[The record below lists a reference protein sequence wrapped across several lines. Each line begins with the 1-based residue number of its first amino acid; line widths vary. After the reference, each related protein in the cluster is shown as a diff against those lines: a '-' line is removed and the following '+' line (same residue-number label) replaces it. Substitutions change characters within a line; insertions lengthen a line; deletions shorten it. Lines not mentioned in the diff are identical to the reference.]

1 MFFLKKKKKFLEVST
16 CIFCTIC
23 IFTVFSALLCF
34 GPWNVP
40 PSRISALWWW
50 RGLCNSMRLWAM
62 LYRATQ
68 DPDHSKD
75 FWQNVIHWRKGWQNT
90 PYTCCKNLM
99 NCIKCQKDM
108 TPKDESPR
116 SEGIQYVPGKERR
129 RITNSPWM
137 NEAARPKW
145 IQFSVV
151 DVSGAQSKIRCC
163 KEQYCIG
170 IWNVMSMNQRKLD
183 VFKQDTVRINI
194 SILGISQIKWM
205 GMGNLVQMTII
216 STAVGK
222 NPIEEV

>member
-1 MFFLKKKKKFLEVST
+1 MKYNVFLKKKKKFLEVST

-50 RGLCNSMRLWAM
+50 QGLCNSMRLWAM

-68 DPDHSKD
+68 DPGHSKD

-151 DVSGAQSKIRCC
+151 DVSGAQMLQRTVLHRNLECYVHESKKTGR
-163 KEQYCIG
+163 
-170 IWNVMSMNQRKLD
+170 
-183 VFKQDTVRINI
+183 
-194 SILGISQIKWM
+194 
-205 GMGNLVQMTII
+205 VQTGY
-216 STAVGK
+216 SK
-222 NPIEEV
+222 NKHQHLRN

>member
-1 MFFLKKKKKFLEVST
+1 
-16 CIFCTIC
+16 
-23 IFTVFSALLCF
+23 
-34 GPWNVP
+34 
-40 PSRISALWWW
+40 
-50 RGLCNSMRLWAM
+50 
-62 LYRATQ
+62 
-68 DPDHSKD
+68 
-75 FWQNVIHWRKGWQNT
+75 
-90 PYTCCKNLM
+90 
-99 NCIKCQKDM
+99 
-108 TPKDESPR
+108 
-116 SEGIQYVPGKERR
+116 
-129 RITNSPWM
+129 M

-222 NPIEEV
+222 NPIEGV